1 MKKQVLFFALFLCL
15 GTLKAQT
22 LFTEDFD
29 VFPSTW
35 IKTNQSQPVG
45 TSNWQQ
51 GIVSGFGTGFN
62 GGSTSYAS
70 VNYNS
75 VAANSAGTIS
85 NWLISPTIGLK
96 DGDVIKFYTR
106 AGSNFSTIPD
116 RLELRLSTVGDAS
129 VIPSTGSSDLGSFTA
144 VAATINPNLTPNVYP
159 VTWTEVLYTVTGLP
173 VETNCKLAF
182 RYYITNGGPTGANGN
197 AIWIDALTI
206 NRTLLTTNSFL
217 NSNFSIWPNPAANEI
232 NMANKSNATIHAIQI
247 SDVHGRVI
255 REVNGSANQ
264 ISIADFNSGVYFIK
278 ITTDQGTLTTKIIK
292 E

>member
-1 MKKQVLFFALFLCL
+1 MRQQLLFFALLLCL
-15 GTLKAQT
+15 GELQAQT
-22 LFTEDFD
+22 LFTENFD

-35 IKTNQSQPVG
+35 TKTNQSQPIG

-75 VAANSAGTIS
+75 VAAGMAGTIS
-85 NWLISPTIGLK
+85 NWLISPTISLK

-116 RLELRLSTVGDAS
+116 RLELRLSTNGDAS

-144 VAATINPNLTPNVYP
+144 VAATINPNLSPNVYP

-173 VETNCKLAF
+173 VETDCKLAF
-182 RYYITNGGPTGANGN
+182 RYYITNGGPNGANGN

-217 NSNFSIWPNPAANEI
+217 NSNFSVWPNPTTNEI
-232 NMANKSNATIHAIQI
+232 NIANNSNAVIQAIHLTDIN
-247 SDVHGRVI
+247 GRI
-255 REVNGSANQ
+255 LREVNGNTDQ
-264 ISIADFNSGVYFIK
+264 ISIADLNAGIYFIK
-278 ITTDQGTLTTKIIK
+278 ITTDQGAGTTEIIK